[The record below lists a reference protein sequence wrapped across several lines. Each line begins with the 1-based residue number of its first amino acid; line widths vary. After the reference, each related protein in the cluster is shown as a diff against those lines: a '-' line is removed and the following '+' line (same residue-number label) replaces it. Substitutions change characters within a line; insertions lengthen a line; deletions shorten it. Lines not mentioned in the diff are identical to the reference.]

1 MSRSS
6 RAVSPPGNVFFFNNE
21 MASGL
26 CAVSCLWDDVAR
38 GTSALGARGVR
49 ASRTPPD
56 GDRGV
61 IADRCAC
68 VAPAPRLC
76 LLYVV
81 FLVRKSSYRFTAVLA
96 LLPPRARS
104 AACASACP
112 CSAIATEINR
122 AGYTPNPITVTH
134 ARTVRWDVLRCPSTP
149 VSPAT
154 LSACFIAF
162 VISGLAVARRHVTAR
177 GTRDGARQAHLRAA
191 PTELAEQQV
200 AHPLQRLLRA

>member
-1 MSRSS
+1 MGNFSWLGYGIQKCSTSS
-6 RAVSPPGNVFFFNNE
+6 HSKICPQCSLAVLTVSIGKVFFF
-21 MASGL
+21 
-26 CAVSCLWDDVAR
+26 
-38 GTSALGARGVR
+38 SAETTFAWK
-49 ASRTPPD
+49 TE
-56 GDRGV
+56 
-61 IADRCAC
+61 
-68 VAPAPRLC
+68 
-76 LLYVV
+76 
-81 FLVRKSSYRFTAVLA
+81 KS
-96 LLPPRARS
+96 
-104 AACASACP
+104 
-112 CSAIATEINR
+112 
-122 AGYTPNPITVTH
+122 YTPNPITVTH